1 MLNNKYLVKTL
12 PGVLLL
18 ATVSAATTADPWTG
32 KGELGYVLVEGN
44 TKSEVLNVGIEF
56 EKVHNDWKHVAK
68 LSAIDSKSNGDKIA
82 NSRAASWRSEY
93 SFSERT
99 FGFGEASYSDD
110 KFDSFNII
118 YTVSF
123 GAGYKVI
130 MEEDQTWDLSAG
142 IGYRDTKTETSNVAT
157 NNRDIGS
164 IAYVFESDYKHQLT
178 ETTSFENLT
187 KILLAEDDNYSTNI
201 AGLSVAINSSLALK
215 LKHEVRHH
223 SDPEPGFKSVDRITS
238 VNIVYK
244 F

>member
-18 ATVSAATTADPWTG
+18 ATVSAATAADPWTG

-56 EKVHNDWKHVAK
+56 EKVHDNWKHVAK
-68 LSAIDSKSNGDKIA
+68 IGAIDSKSNGVQSAD
-82 NSRAASWRSEY
+82 SRAASWRSEY

-99 FGFGEASYSDD
+99 FGFGEASYSEDE
-110 KFDSFNII
+110 FDSFDRI
-118 YTVSF
+118 YTISF

-130 MEEDQTWDLSAG
+130 MEEDQTWNLSAG
-142 IGYRDTKTETSNVAT
+142 VGYRDTTVETTGV
-157 NNRDIGS
+157 DIGS

-201 AGLSVAINSSLALK
+201 AGLSVAINSALALK